1 MYTLGASPGEASG
14 EFETDS
20 LINLR
25 HWRDK
30 PHTVV
35 APCKRLG
42 PNGVSLARCLV
53 VSQSHVM
60 DLEMHAA
67 KARYAVVV

>member
-1 MYTLGASPGEASG
+1 MYTLGASPVEAASPGG

-42 PNGVSLARCLV
+42 PNGVSLSRCLV

-67 KARYAVVV
+67 KAR